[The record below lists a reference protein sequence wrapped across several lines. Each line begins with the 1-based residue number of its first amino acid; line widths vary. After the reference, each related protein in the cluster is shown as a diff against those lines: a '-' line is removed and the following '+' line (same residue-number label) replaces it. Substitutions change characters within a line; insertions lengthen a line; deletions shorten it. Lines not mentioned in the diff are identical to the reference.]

1 MTASP
6 PPIRRRMILCGGLQS
21 GGTTLVSWTFL
32 QRRDTNGVL
41 DMPNSIIHASFDRVS
56 EPIVWVKMTIG
67 AFRWLDVYDT
77 YRDLGWDP
85 EPLLVVRDVRYAFC
99 SLMRKDYGI
108 NGLTAEDP
116 PLRLRMRRAL
126 MDWEL
131 FRRNDWPILAFEEF
145 VREPRRVLA
154 RTCEKLR
161 IPFDEGMLEWSKR
174 RSDIT
179 YDLTEG
185 NKTFANT
192 SSAARSLEEGLSAE
206 RKTLSLEKL
215 PASELQWLE
224 ETFREYNAF
233 HGYPLSVEAP
243 KTSAP
248 AVMGSPTY
256 EATLRHWYDQE
267 RRRLYAENQ
276 QLRDALA
283 QVRQADARAS

>member
-1 MTASP
+1 
-6 PPIRRRMILCGGLQS
+6 MILCAGPQS

-41 DMPNSIIHASFDRVS
+41 DMQNSVIHTSFDRVS

-67 AFRWLDVYDT
+67 AFRWLDVCDT

-116 PLRLRMRRAL
+116 PLRMRMRRLL

-131 FRRNDWPILAFEEF
+131 FRRNGWPILGFEEF
-145 VREPRRVLA
+145 VREPRAVLA
-154 RTCEKLR
+154 RICGKLR

-174 RSDIT
+174 RSDVA

-206 RKTLSLEKL
+206 RKAVSLEKL
-215 PASELQWLE
+215 PASERQWLE

-243 KTSAP
+243 TTTAP
-248 AVMGSPTY
+248 AVIGSPTY

-267 RRRLYAENQ
+267 RRRLYAENK

-283 QVRQADARAS
+283 QARPAAVQAP